1 MLICPTH
8 RSVFLNAP
16 LLNVVDLV
24 GVVPLLICLIH
35 FDNLLW
41 RVLLEC
47 VSLMLLM
54 LLVSFLI
61 SFVHVGVLDILYL
74 LDRMDYI

>member
-1 MLICPTH
+1 MLICPTP

-35 FDNLLW
+35 FGNLL
-41 RVLLEC
+41 
-47 VSLMLLM
+47 
-54 LLVSFLI
+54 
-61 SFVHVGVLDILYL
+61 
-74 LDRMDYI
+74 